1 MAGEILPA
9 VGVALKPQLQ
19 AIPTKSLPFE
29 DAEQLMC
36 GNADTTWKGIWEQ
49 ASALSS
55 GMALEARVAFVN
67 QISVGRDVGKDRMVQ
82 ITASSEKST
91 WRPAFPGVLESD
103 YRRPGELT
111 TRCWPGVRSC
121 AQGLRDGGNGG
132 RGVKTH

>member
-1 MAGEILPA
+1 MADEILPA

-36 GNADTTWKGIWEQ
+36 GNGDTTWKGIWEQ

-67 QISVGRDVGKDRMVQ
+67 HPRLPSLFWGHLCGQQFK
-82 ITASSEKST
+82 SSE
-91 WRPAFPGVLESD
+91 FPLGQD
-103 YRRPGELT
+103 AGH
-111 TRCWPGVRSC
+111 
-121 AQGLRDGGNGG
+121 QG
-132 RGVKTH
+132 

>member
-67 QISVGRDVGKDRMVQ
+67 HPHLPSLFWGHLCGQQFK
-82 ITASSEKST
+82 SSEVPLGQDAG
-91 WRPAFPGVLESD
+91 R
-103 YRRPGELT
+103 
-111 TRCWPGVRSC
+111 
-121 AQGLRDGGNGG
+121 QG
-132 RGVKTH
+132 